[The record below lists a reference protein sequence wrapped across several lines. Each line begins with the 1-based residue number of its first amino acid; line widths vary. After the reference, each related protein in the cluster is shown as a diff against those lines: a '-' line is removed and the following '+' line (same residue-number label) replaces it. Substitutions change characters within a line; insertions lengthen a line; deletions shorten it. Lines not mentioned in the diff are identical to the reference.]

1 MDDDGLLFVK
11 QLKSGDEAAWRS
23 LYRRHYAFLCN
34 VADGYVRDGF
44 TAENIVG
51 DVLFNLYEKRDNLVG
66 GMSLRAYLFIA
77 VRNRCLNWLRRNKGR
92 GGLDAMLIDS
102 TTSMGNGY
110 EDAAEGASYEP
121 MSRIIESELEDE
133 IMRAVNRLPEECRR
147 VFGKSRF
154 ENKTYND
161 IAAELGISIN
171 TVRYHIKNALA
182 QLHNDLDR
190 YLLSIL
196 VFLSI
201 EL

>member
-1 MDDDGLLFVK
+1 VA
-11 QLKSGDEAAWRS
+11 QS
-23 LYRRHYAFLCN
+23 LPPSLSFLCN

-44 TAENIVG
+44 TAESIVG
-51 DVLFNLYEKRDNLVG
+51 DVLFNLYEKRGNIVD

-77 VRNRCLNWLRRNKGR
+77 VRNRCLNWIRQNKWL
-92 GGLDAMLIDS
+92 GGLDAMLIDGAS
-102 TTSMGNGY
+102 HGGNRY
-110 EDAAEGASYEP
+110 EDTAEGFSYEP

-154 ENKTYND
+154 ENKTYSE

-182 QLHNDLDR
+182 SLHNALDR
-190 YLLSIL
+190 YLLALL
-196 VFLSI
+196 VFLSV